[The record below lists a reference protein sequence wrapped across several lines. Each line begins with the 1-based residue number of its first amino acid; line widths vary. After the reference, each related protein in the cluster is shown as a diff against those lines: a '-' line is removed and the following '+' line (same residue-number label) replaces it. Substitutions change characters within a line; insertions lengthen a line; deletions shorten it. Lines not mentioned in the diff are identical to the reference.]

1 MMATGGYSSDAVR
14 QFVTAGGLRT
24 KKGHKLARQTFS
36 TVMQNPVHCGLIVHK
51 GQTYKG
57 NFPALVSEDLWH
69 RVQDALRGKKKAV
82 PKKTVDESFPL
93 RGFVKCGYCRSKLTA
108 SNAKGRSK
116 TYARYWCWNKG
127 CSKPVSVSRE
137 KLEAD
142 WLRFL
147 EGMQPAFDA
156 LLNVLPILAKAN
168 AHKRIEDAE
177 QKQRHLATQLSE
189 KKALRSSLI
198 ESKLRG
204 ELKQEEFREMADM
217 IAHDIEGIEGAQ
229 RAFVAEAEAAV
240 QLTTD
245 TSRTTIPAKALWAS
259 AHLTDKLTVQNALF
273 PEDILYRTVIRF
285 FEPPDN
291 DLQAMVFRILLA
303 NVGEP
308 DWEEIESGRGEWI

>member
-1 MMATGGYSSDAVR
+1 
-14 QFVTAGGLRT
+14 
-24 KKGHKLARQTFS
+24 
-36 TVMQNPVHCGLIVHK
+36 
-51 GQTYKG
+51 
-57 NFPALVSEDLWH
+57 
-69 RVQDALRGKKKAV
+69 
-82 PKKTVDESFPL
+82 
-93 RGFVKCGYCRSKLTA
+93 
-108 SNAKGRSK
+108 
-116 TYARYWCWNKG
+116 
-127 CSKPVSVSRE
+127 VSRD

-142 WLRFL
+142 WLHFL

-156 LLNVLPILAKAN
+156 LVNVLPVLAKAN

-177 QKQRHLATQLSE
+177 QRQRHLATQLSE
-189 KKALRSSLI
+189 KKALRNSLI

-217 IAHDIEGIEGAQ
+217 IARDIEGIEATQ
-229 RAFVAEAEAAV
+229 RAFVAEAEAAL

-273 PEDILYRTVIRF
+273 PEGILYRTDIRF

-303 NVGEP
+303 NVVEP
-308 DWEEIESGRGEWI
+308 DWEEIESGRGARI